1 MKIADLI
8 MMLRRRLNDVSK
20 INWPDDADMLAVLD
34 QGSIAI
40 SDALLKQRSPRAV
53 KKITVVVAGTNIPD
67 DFLAF
72 VGQAPVSADAGKFFY
87 GDATGSVTLA
97 YFARLPLPSSIADDA
112 DLPYSTEQAHAITEQ
127 AAVYAAN
134 RLGLGVQQ
142 DQALSAALTSETASA
157 RAGDMFQ
164 AQRGQ

>member
-1 MKIADLI
+1 MKIVDLI
-8 MMLRRRLNDVSK
+8 AMLRRRLNDVSK
-20 INWPDDADMLAVLD
+20 INWPDDADMIAVLD
-34 QGSIAI
+34 LGSIAV
-40 SDALLKQRSPRAV
+40 SDALLKQRSPRSV
-53 KKITVVVAGTNIPD
+53 KKITIAIAGTPIPD

-72 VGQAPVSADAGKFFY
+72 VGQAPISADDGNFQY
-87 GDATGSVTLA
+87 GGTSGTITLQ
-97 YFARLPLPSSIADDA
+97 YFARLPLPSSFGAEI
-112 DLPYSTEQAHAITEQ
+112 DLTYSTEQAHAIVEQ